1 MLIKVCNSLK
11 RVIQFIRFSCPQNMG
26 YMLSFWQMSISQE
39 SKVNGDNK
47 FPDFVILMKSE
58 LQLVKENIHVLFI
71 HFDRFKW
78 KT

>member
-1 MLIKVCNSLK
+1 
-11 RVIQFIRFSCPQNMG
+11 MG

-71 HFDRFKW
+71 HFDRLKW

>member
-1 MLIKVCNSLK
+1 MITRIYIFSPKMAKVFDKCHVSL
-11 RVIQFIRFSCPQNMG
+11 
-26 YMLSFWQMSISQE
+26 E
-39 SKVNGDNK
+39 TKVNGDNK

-71 HFDRFKW
+71 HFDRLKW